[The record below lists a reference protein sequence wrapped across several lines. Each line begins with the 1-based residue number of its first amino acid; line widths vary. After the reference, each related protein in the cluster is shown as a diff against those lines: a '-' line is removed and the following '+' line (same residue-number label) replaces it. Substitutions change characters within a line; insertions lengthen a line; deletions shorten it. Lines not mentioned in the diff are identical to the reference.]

1 MKKEKSE
8 EKNIEQGIRLVLLA
22 EIARRKSE
30 EFLEG
35 LQVET
40 KNKVFERIE
49 QKRREKEGNNN
60 KK

>member
-1 MKKEKSE
+1 MEKKSE
-8 EKNIEQGIRLVLLA
+8 EKNIKQGIRLVLLA

-35 LQVET
+35 LSVET
-40 KNKVFERIE
+40 KNKIFERIK
-49 QKRREKEGNNN
+49 QKGGKNKLDNN

>member
-1 MKKEKSE
+1 MEKKLE
-8 EKNIEQGIRLVLLA
+8 EKNIKQGIRLVLLA

-35 LQVET
+35 LSVET
-40 KNKVFERIE
+40 KNKIFERIK
-49 QKRREKEGNNN
+49 QKGGKNKLNNN